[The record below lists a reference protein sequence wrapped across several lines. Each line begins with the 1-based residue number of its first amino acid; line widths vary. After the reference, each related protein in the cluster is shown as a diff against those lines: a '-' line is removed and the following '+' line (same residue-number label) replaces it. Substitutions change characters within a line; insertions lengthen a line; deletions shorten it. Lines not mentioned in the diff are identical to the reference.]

1 VKTVSSFAAG
11 GAGALAL
18 ACAVAFAGGACSSS
32 SSTSSGGT
40 SGADGSSTACAS
52 STLQIAFSPMYT
64 GWDGTHSFAVPAVV
78 KGVKGTD
85 VTWNASDTKLVSLAT
100 DPTTGGV
107 LITVNNDAPL
117 KVDPAQTPTKVTI
130 TATTT
135 DGCGTSTLTITPAR
149 EDDDWHDG
157 ALRYNDGVD
166 LRPAA
171 DAGSDGGVNKQ
182 VACTYCHGDSANGS
196 FKDVSHTPEQIG
208 GFSDDDLEK
217 IIRQGVVP
225 QGGYFDTSIV
235 SQEQWHSFHQ
245 WEMTDEELRGL
256 LVYLRSLPP
265 KPQTG
270 SANFG
275 GQLFGDGG

>member
-1 VKTVSSFAAG
+1 MKLGKYVCLASVAG
-11 GAGALAL
+11 GAALAF
-18 ACAVAFAGGACSSS
+18 AFASAACSSS
-32 SSTSSGGT
+32 SSPSSSGGT
-40 SGADGSSTACAS
+40 GDGGSGSCSSN
-52 STLQIAFSPMYT
+52 TLTVAFSPMFT
-64 GWDGTHSFAVPAVV
+64 GWDGVHTFQVPAVV
-78 KGVKGTD
+78 KDVKATD
-85 VTWNASDTKLVSLAT
+85 VTWSASDTTLVSLAP
-100 DPTTGGV
+100 DPNTGGIM
-107 LITVNNDAPL
+107 ITVNNNAPL
-117 KVDPAQTPTKVTI
+117 KVDPSQTPSKVTI
-130 TATTT
+130 TAQVN
-135 DGCGTSTLTITPAR
+135 GQCGSSVLTITPSR

-171 DAGSDGGVNKQ
+171 DAGGDGGVDKQ

-217 IIRQGVVP
+217 IIRQGIVP

-235 SQEQWHSFHQ
+235 SQDQWHSFHQ
-245 WEMTDEELRGL
+245 WQMTNEELFGL